1 MRHKE
6 RSYTKILLK
15 AFSNKFP
22 NLTIFYRYL
31 YLIYL
36 QTTSKRLEIYTVI
49 DNLFKKSFPT

>member
-31 YLIYL
+31 YLI